1 MLFKKSYSQD
11 NEDLFLLTYFK
22 NRKQGLYLDLGC
34 HHPKD
39 FPIPTCFIKD
49 GKVSIL
55 MQINGL
61 SFYSNCFAQEI
72 KTCAV
77 INTSNEPVIFYE
89 FDESAL
95 NGILSP
101 QRVLKLKEMG
111 IEVKRKK
118 IMQTLTIQ
126 NIIEQYHLSEKHID
140 FLKIDVEGLDFEII
154 KSLPFLELN
163 IELLMIEKASQKE
176 NEEIIKFL
184 AVNSHE
190 IIHESDRN
198 FIFKKS

>member
-1 MLFKKSYSQD
+1 
-11 NEDLFLLTYFK
+11 
-22 NRKQGLYLDLGC
+22 
-34 HHPKD
+34 
-39 FPIPTCFIKD
+39 
-49 GKVSIL
+49 
-55 MQINGL
+55 
-61 SFYSNCFAQEI
+61 
-72 KTCAV
+72 
-77 INTSNEPVIFYE
+77 
-89 FDESAL
+89 
-95 NGILSP
+95 
-101 QRVLKLKEMG
+101 
-111 IEVKRKK
+111 
-118 IMQTLTIQ
+118 MQTLTIQ

-198 FIFKKS
+198 IIFKKS